1 MNLKQRNL
9 KTPIFAPFL
18 LKKAIFRKL
27 ADNWAQK
34 KAQK

>member
-9 KTPIFAPFL
+9 KNPIFAPFF

-27 ADNWAQK
+27 LDNWAQK
-34 KAQK
+34 NTK